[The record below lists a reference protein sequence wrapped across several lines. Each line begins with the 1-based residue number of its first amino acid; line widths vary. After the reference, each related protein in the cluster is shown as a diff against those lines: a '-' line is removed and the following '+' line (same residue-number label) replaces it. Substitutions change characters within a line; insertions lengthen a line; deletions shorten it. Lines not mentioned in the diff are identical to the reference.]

1 MRMSP
6 WTTVVL
12 SSVVIGGSIVGFLEV
27 TGTTIHRHTHTK
39 KNPSCLMK
47 AAFVSSP
54 VEKYFQSYYRKQ
66 GTLFNSQ

>member
-39 KNPSCLMK
+39 KTFMLNEGSFCLF
-47 AAFVSSP
+47 ACGETFSI
-54 VEKYFQSYYRKQ
+54 
-66 GTLFNSQ
+66 LL